1 MGGTH
6 LSPTIKI
13 RRNVIIKTKST
24 IPYKNEMT
32 LENERETFPIYNQR
46 LAGFLMMRGYPLINM
61 SPNEKFITKNVFY
74 FYDTPKIRKTM
85 KNYFGKSE

>member
-1 MGGTH
+1 
-6 LSPTIKI
+6 
-13 RRNVIIKTKST
+13 
-24 IPYKNEMT
+24 
-32 LENERETFPIYNQR
+32 
-46 LAGFLMMRGYPLINM
+46 MMRGYPLINM